1 MKQRHVP
8 RLIASLAATALSLG
22 LTGLQAQPVYRSV
35 GPDGRVT
42 FSDQPPPSAT
52 ASPAAGKAAAAMA
65 SEGGSAAILPY
76 ELRQVASRY
85 PVTLYTGG
93 NCDPCASGRAYL
105 ANRGVPFSEKTVSSP
120 EDLEALQRLSGGAVL
135 PFLTIG
141 AQQLRGFSDAEWG
154 QFLDA
159 AGYPRTSRLP
169 AGYRQPAAMPVVA
182 AQRPA
187 EATAPAAS
195 AAPAPAQPAL
205 APAPAASPNPAGIRF

>member
-22 LTGLQAQPVYRSV
+22 LAGLQAQPVYRSV

-42 FSDQPPPSAT
+42 FSDQPPPSG
-52 ASPAAGKAAAAMA
+52 AAKAAAGA
-65 SEGGSAAILPY
+65 SEGGSAAVLPY

-141 AQQLRGFSDAEWG
+141 AQQLKGFSDAEWG

-169 AGYRQPAAMPVVA
+169 AGYRQPAAMPLVA

-195 AAPAPAQPAL
+195 AAPAPAQPVP